1 MIDNIFFTPITKEN
15 WEIAL
20 ELEVKSDQQKFVPSP
35 AESLASAYIKPW
47 DEALDPYVILLKNN
61 MIGMFY
67 ISYTPGSTDN
77 YWIGG
82 FFIDKKYQG
91 LGYGKLSLDKILEFI
106 PTIHANC
113 QQIKLTI
120 EKENSIAQRLYESAG
135 FITDNKTNKYDEI
148 IYCINI

>member
-1 MIDNIFFTPITKEN
+1 MR
-15 WEIAL
+15 L
-20 ELEVKSDQQKFVPSP
+20 
-35 AESLASAYIKPW
+35 
-47 DEALDPYVILLKNN
+47 ILIEKL
-61 MIGMFY
+61 
-67 ISYTPGSTDN
+67 ST
-77 YWIGG
+77 IPHG
-82 FFIDKKYQG
+82 FIDKKYQG